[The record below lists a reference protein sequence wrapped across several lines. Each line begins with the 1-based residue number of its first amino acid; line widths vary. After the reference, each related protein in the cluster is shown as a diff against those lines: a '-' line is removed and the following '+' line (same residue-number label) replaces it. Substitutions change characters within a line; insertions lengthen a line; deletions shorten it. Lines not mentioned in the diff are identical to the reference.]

1 MKKIKKYTYK
11 KIKVGGFETL
21 KSMSKVGQSL
31 NKFGKSTL
39 NTTGRLI
46 NTSAYAVN
54 SAGQLTQTAV
64 VGAMSTGL
72 VATQGAGSIA
82 KEAVDTLA
90 TGGLGLITSLK
101 RPFIMLRL
109 ATQEYETEYIGLLK
123 QLKLEPNITIR
134 NRIKQKIKSL
144 VQKRIKYIQ
153 KKFEEIKKF
162 FNKARMV
169 IELGTEKSL
178 RDAGCKQS
186 MLNSL
191 KKTEFSQRGNC
202 PLAKFQEVMDC
213 AKKLRIYLNEA
224 NTLLENTNQ
233 ELILAETNL
242 EIDTK
247 SLFNGPLVNNGTDK
261 LSVMSQK
268 LNMAVDSVHAK
279 LSNENPELTKLKED
293 LANALKKIDE
303 QERLKRQEKLRK
315 EEELKRKKELI
326 KEQRLQIQEERK
338 RRLEEKKQQEEL
350 KE

>member
-1 MKKIKKYTYK
+1 
-11 KIKVGGFETL
+11 
-21 KSMSKVGQSL
+21 MSTVGQSL
-31 NKFGKSTL
+31 NKFGKSAL

-46 NTSAYAVN
+46 NTSGRAVN
-54 SAGQLTQTAV
+54 SAGKTVEFAVNSAAQTGQIAV
-64 VGAMSTGL
+64 ISGMNTAQI
-72 VATQGAGSIA
+72 AIQGAGLIA
-82 KEAVDTLA
+82 KGTVGAVA
-90 TGGLGLITSLK
+90 TTGLGLIGFVTK
-101 RPFIMLRL
+101 PFLLMRL

-303 QERLKRQEKLRK
+303 QERLKIKQKLRK
-315 EEELKRKKELI
+315 QEELKRKKELI
-326 KEQRLQIQEERK
+326 KEKRLQIQEEKK
-338 RRLEEKKQQEEL
+338 RRFEEKKQQEEL
-350 KE
+350 KKQQEELKE